1 MRSVENGNVEVHE
14 PGPGMVYS
22 LEGVVHLT
30 GASRRSVLVYC
41 KSGLV
46 RTLGDGEKDPMVF
59 DDEAIYT
66 IRRIEFLRT
75 ERGINLEGVRM
86 IFELNRELRRL
97 QEELRFLR
105 M

>member
-1 MRSVENGNVEVHE
+1 MEVHE
-14 PGPGMVYS
+14 PQPGVVYS
-22 LEGVVHLT
+22 LEGVMHLT

-41 KSGLV
+41 RAGLV
-46 RTLGDGEKDPMVF
+46 RPRGDGEKEPMVF
-59 DDEAIYT
+59 DDEAVYT

>member
-1 MRSVENGNVEVHE
+1 MESGIVEVHDPQ
-14 PGPGMVYS
+14 PGVVYS

-46 RTLGDGEKDPMVF
+46 KPQGDGETGPMVF
-59 DDEAIYT
+59 DDEAVYM
-66 IRRIEFLRT
+66 IRRIEFLRS
-75 ERGINLEGVRM
+75 ERGISLEGVRM
-86 IFELNRELRRL
+86 ILELSRELRRL

-105 M
+105 S